1 MACEEKGHRLNSGN
15 TVVRL
20 GDSAEVRRKLLQLA
34 AGCALPGA
42 LPSAVSAQSV
52 AGLPVARLLLGAP
65 PGGVGDMMARRLAD
79 RLRGHYAQSVLIDNK
94 PGAGGQLAVMAVKNG
109 PDDGSTLLLTPS
121 SPLSLYPSTYRQLP
135 YKPESDLKPVALVAY
150 SSMAF
155 AVGPSVPASVRRL
168 DDFMSLAR
176 QRPELASYG
185 SAASGSIPHLLVASV
200 AHSHG
205 TPLNHVA
212 YKGSAPALQDLRAGI
227 LPALSG
233 PVGTFL
239 PHLGSGQIRLLAVSG
254 DKRSTFVPDVPTYR
268 ESGYAIGARE
278 WYGFFAPASTRNEQV
293 QFASKALLT
302 AMKHTSMAET
312 LALFGLEPGSGGPT
326 ELAAQLKADRAEWTA
341 QILKIGF
348 SAET

>member
-1 MACEEKGHRLNSGN
+1 MHALVEGA
-15 TVVRL
+15 
-20 GDSAEVRRKLLQLA
+20 DSRRQLLRLA
-34 AGCALPGA
+34 AGLAWPGTFA
-42 LPSAVSAQSV
+42 TSVWAQ
-52 AGLPVARLLLGAP
+52 AATGLPVARLLLGAP

-79 RLRGHYAQSVLIDNK
+79 RLRGTYAQSVVIENK
-94 PGAGGQLAVMAVKNG
+94 PGAGGQLAVTAVKNG

-135 YKPESDLKPVALVAY
+135 YRPEVDLRPVALVAY

-155 AVGPSVPASVRRL
+155 AVGPAVPASVRRI

-200 AHSHG
+200 AHTHG
-205 TPLNHVA
+205 TPLSHVA

-239 PHLGSGQIRLLAVSG
+239 PHLATGQIRLLAVSG
-254 DKRSTFVPDVPTYR
+254 DRRSTFAPEVPTYR
-268 ESGYAIGARE
+268 ESGHAISARE
-278 WYGFFAPASTRNEQV
+278 WYGFFAPATVRPELV
-293 QFASKALLT
+293 QNASKALLM
-302 AMKHTSMAET
+302 AMKHASMTDT
-312 LALFGLEPGSGGPT
+312 LALFGLEPGAAGPV
-326 ELAAQLKADRAEWTA
+326 ELAAQLKADRAEWAA
-341 QILKIGF
+341 QITRIGF
-348 SAET
+348 TAET